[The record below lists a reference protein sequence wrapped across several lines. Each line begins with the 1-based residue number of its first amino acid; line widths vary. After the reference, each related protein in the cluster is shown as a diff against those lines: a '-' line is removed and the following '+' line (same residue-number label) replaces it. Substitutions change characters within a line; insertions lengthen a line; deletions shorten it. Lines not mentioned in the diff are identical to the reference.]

1 MESLQRRKK
10 LIFWRIEQRL
20 KQKDIAEKLGVT
32 LAHYSNL
39 ERGTTNPSYELLV
52 KFNDMFKVKDI
63 LDLFERE
70 EIQNGNK
77 DTSCDFGEE

>member
-1 MESLQRRKK
+1 MQRRKK

-20 KQKDIAEKLGVT
+20 KQKQVAEMLGVT

-39 ERGTTNPSYELLV
+39 ERGETNPSYELLTRFR
-52 KFNDMFKVKDI
+52 KTFDVKDV

-70 EIQNGNK
+70 
-77 DTSCDFGEE
+77 DEEWQP

>member
-20 KQKDIAEKLGVT
+20 KQKQIAEKLGVT

-39 ERGTTNPSYELLV
+39 ERGESNPSYELLV
-52 KFNDMFKVKDI
+52 KFKDIFKVTDV

-70 EIQNGNK
+70 GGCDGN
-77 DTSCDFGEE
+77 